1 MSKKIHTIQSSDKK
15 EFDKEVNFF
24 LELGC
29 ELLEGSYEVIKK
41 DDDVVYSQVVQFDT
55 DNCHV
60 SFYDSGQIEKFV
72 SLNKDGKSDGL
83 YTEWYENGQKDEE
96 RTYKDGKED
105 GKWTSWY
112 DNGRKWFEETYKD
125 GKLDG
130 KWTYWFESGQKK
142 SEETY
147 KDGKLDGKWTYW
159 YENGQKRSENTYK
172 GDELDGKWT
181 YYNEDGSIKEVKEY

>member
-96 RTYKDGKED
+96 RTYKDGK
-105 GKWTSWY
+105 
-112 DNGRKWFEETYKD
+112 
-125 GKLDG
+125 
-130 KWTYWFESGQKK
+130 
-142 SEETY
+142 
-147 KDGKLDGKWTYW
+147 LDGKWTYW
-159 YENGQKRSENTYK
+159 YENGQKSQDGTWKDGEDDGLWTSWYENGQKMEEGTRKDGEKISEECW
-172 GDELDGKWT
+172 D
-181 YYNEDGSIKEVKEY
+181 EDGNEKECN